1 VRTEGDWEGWLAYF
15 LEGVAVVADEAVTL
29 IGALFALVARD
40 RQRYLQSPRATVVGA
55 RLFEELP
62 RHPVVTIRLVTGI
75 CATTKP
81 TATKAVDS
89 LCAAG
94 ILVETSGRQR
104 DRVFSYGAYM
114 DLLKVGTEIGG

>member
-1 VRTEGDWEGWLAYF
+1 MIRPQ
-15 LEGVAVVADEAVTL
+15 
-29 IGALFALVARD
+29 FALVERD
-40 RQRYLQSPRATVVGA
+40 RLHYLQSQRATIAGA

-62 RHPVVTIRLVTGI
+62 RHPVVTIKLVTGI

-81 TATKAVDS
+81 TATKAVES
-89 LCAAG
+89 LCEAG

-114 DLLKVGTEIGG
+114 DLLKVGTEIGR